1 MRSVTLTLNEEEVH
15 RLYVALH
22 SRIDLLRRLSGAPDG
37 CDLRVIDKY
46 TPLLERIN
54 AAYLEFFTE
63 GNHVGSANAEGSP
76 GDVQ

>member
-22 SRIDLLRRLSGAPDG
+22 SRIDLLRRLSGDPDG

-63 GNHVGSANAEGSP
+63 ENHVGSTDTEEDHC
-76 GDVQ
+76 DV